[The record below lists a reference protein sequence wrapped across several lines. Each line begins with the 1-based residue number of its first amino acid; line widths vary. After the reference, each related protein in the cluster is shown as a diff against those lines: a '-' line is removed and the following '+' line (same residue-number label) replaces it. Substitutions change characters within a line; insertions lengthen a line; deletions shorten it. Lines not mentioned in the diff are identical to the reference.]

1 MWLRYFRMISAKKDP
16 NKNGTQAPEES
27 NLGNKDTI
35 PKIEV
40 KQPASKAAGMAAI
53 IQTMKFMIREPG
65 LLKGIKGLLR
75 MNQKNGFDCSS
86 CAWPDPSGHRSK
98 NEYCENG
105 AKALASE
112 STKKKISSEFF
123 RNYSLKDLSQKT
135 DHWHELQG
143 RLTEPMFK
151 DIGDTHYS
159 PISWSESYRLIS
171 EELKNLDDPNE
182 ASFYTSGRASNEAAF
197 VYQLMVRLFGTNNLP
212 DCSNMCH
219 ESSGAALVET
229 IGIGK
234 GTVDLDDF
242 EHADVIFVVGQNP
255 GTNHPRMLSAL
266 QDAVRKGSTVI
277 SVNPIFEAGLKAFA
291 HPQEIQGAM
300 NLAMPIAADHVAIKP
315 GGDLA
320 FFKALGKCLIEK
332 SERSD
337 DILDHQFISD
347 YTKNFENYK
356 ESVQSAIWEEL
367 IENSGVQKNQIDR
380 IANVVSQSKGMITCW
395 AMGITQTENAVATI
409 REIVNL
415 HLCRGQ
421 IGKKGAGLCPVR
433 GHSNVQGDRTM
444 GIWEKMPESFHDSLD
459 THLNFKSPRNHGY
472 DVVET
477 IQAMENNK
485 VRFFMAL
492 GGNFLSAS
500 PDTERTSKAL
510 EKCSMTVQISTKL
523 NRSHC
528 IVGEK
533 SLILP
538 CLVRSEEDMQGGE
551 KQIISTENSM
561 GIVQSSL
568 GIFKPISS
576 NLKSEIEIL
585 CEIAIRL
592 FPERS
597 DTFGGFYK
605 NHDRIRDMIEKV
617 IPGFESYNLRVRK
630 KGGFS
635 LPNGPKKREFKTKSG
650 KALFTSNE
658 ILRNDYGD
666 DILILQTLRS
676 HDQFN
681 TTIYGLEDRY
691 RGIYND
697 RNVIMMNE
705 DDMKSRSIKPLMEV
719 DVVSLYQGKERH
731 LRNLKA
737 VPYKMPRGACA
748 AYFPEANVLIPLEK
762 TAKVSNT
769 PTSKDVPVKISRSK

>member
-1 MWLRYFRMISAKKDP
+1 MISAKKDP
-16 NKNGTQAPEES
+16 NKNGTQGPEETC
-27 NLGNKDTI
+27 LGNEDTI
-35 PKIEV
+35 PKIEI
-40 KQPASKAAGMAAI
+40 KKPASKAAGLAAI

-112 STKKKISSEFF
+112 STRKKITSEFF

-135 DHWHELQG
+135 DYWHELQG

-151 DIGDTHYS
+151 DVGETHYS
-159 PISWSESYRLIS
+159 PISWSESYNLIS
-171 EELKNLDDPNE
+171 AELQNLDSPNE

-234 GTVDLDDF
+234 GTVDLNDF
-242 EHADVIFVVGQNP
+242 ERADVIFVVGQNP

-266 QDAVRKGSTVI
+266 QDAVRRGSTVI

-291 HPQEIQGAM
+291 HPQEIRGAM

-320 FFKALGKCLIEK
+320 FFKALGKSLIEK
-332 SERSD
+332 SEHNS

-347 YTKNFENYK
+347 YTKNFEHYK
-356 ESVQSAIWEEL
+356 KSVQSASWEEL

-380 IANVVSQSKGMITCW
+380 IANVVSQSRGMITCW

-477 IQAMENNK
+477 IQAMETKK

-500 PDTERTSKAL
+500 PDTERTSTAL

-538 CLVRSEEDMQGGE
+538 CLVRSEEDRQEDE

-585 CEIAIRL
+585 CKIAIKL

-597 DTFGGFYK
+597 DTFEGFFK
-605 NHDRIRDMIEKV
+605 NHDQIRDMIEKV

-630 KGGFS
+630 RGGFS

-658 ILRNDYGD
+658 ILKNNYADN
-666 DILILQTLRS
+666 ILILQTLRS

-681 TTIYGLEDRY
+681 TTVYGLEDRY

-705 DDMKSRSIKPLMEV
+705 DDMKSRSIKPLMKV
-719 DVVSLYQGKERH
+719 DVVSIFKGKERH

-748 AYFPEANVLIPLEK
+748 AYFPEANVLVPLDK

-769 PTSKDVPVKISRSK
+769 PTSKDVPVRISQSG

>member
-1 MWLRYFRMISAKKDP
+1 MISAKKDP
-16 NKNGTQAPEES
+16 NKNGTQGPEETC
-27 NLGNKDTI
+27 LGNEDTI
-35 PKIEV
+35 PKIEI
-40 KQPASKAAGMAAI
+40 KKPASKAAGLAAI

-112 STKKKISSEFF
+112 STRKKITSEFF
-123 RNYSLKDLSQKT
+123 RNHSLKDLSQKT
-135 DHWHELQG
+135 DYWHELQG

-151 DIGDTHYS
+151 DVGETHYS
-159 PISWSESYRLIS
+159 PISWSESYNLIS
-171 EELKNLDDPNE
+171 AELQNLDSPNE

-234 GTVDLDDF
+234 GTVDLNDF
-242 EHADVIFVVGQNP
+242 ERADVIFVVGQNP

-266 QDAVRKGSTVI
+266 QDAVRRGSTVI

-291 HPQEIQGAM
+291 HPQEIRGAM

-320 FFKALGKCLIEK
+320 FFKALGKSLIEK
-332 SERSD
+332 SEHNS

-347 YTKNFENYK
+347 YTKNFEHYK
-356 ESVQSAIWEEL
+356 KSVQSASWEEL

-380 IANVVSQSKGMITCW
+380 IANVVSQSRGMITCW

-477 IQAMENNK
+477 IRAMETKK

-500 PDTERTSKAL
+500 PDTERTSKAI

-538 CLVRSEEDMQGGE
+538 CLVRSEEDRQEDE

-585 CEIAIRL
+585 CKIAIKL

-597 DTFGGFYK
+597 DTFEGFFK
-605 NHDRIRDMIEKV
+605 NHDQIRDMIEKV

-630 KGGFS
+630 RGGFS

-658 ILRNDYGD
+658 ILKNNYADN
-666 DILILQTLRS
+666 ILILQTLRS

-681 TTIYGLEDRY
+681 TTVYGLEDRY

-705 DDMKSRSIKPLMEV
+705 DDMKSRSIKPLMKV
-719 DVVSLYQGKERH
+719 DVVSIFKGKERH

-748 AYFPEANVLIPLEK
+748 AYFPEANVLVPLDK

-769 PTSKDVPVKISRSK
+769 PTSKDIPVRISQSG

>member
-1 MWLRYFRMISAKKDP
+1 MISAKKDP
-16 NKNGTQAPEES
+16 NKDGIPDSRKS
-27 NLGNKDTI
+27 NLENKEII
-35 PKIEV
+35 PKIEI
-40 KQPASKAAGMAAI
+40 KKPASKAAGLAAI

-65 LLKGIKGLLR
+65 LLKGIKGLLK

-112 STKKKISSEFF
+112 ATRKKITSKLFK
-123 RNYSLKDLSQKT
+123 NYSLKDLSQQT

-151 DIGDTHYS
+151 DVGENHYS
-159 PISWSESYRLIS
+159 PISWDEAYNLIT
-171 EELKNLDDPNE
+171 EELQNLDNPDE

-197 VYQLMVRLFGTNNLP
+197 IYQLMVRLFGTNNLP

-242 EHADVIFVVGQNP
+242 NHADVIFVVGQNP

-266 QDAVRKGSTVI
+266 QDAVRRGSTVI

-291 HPQEIQGAM
+291 HPQEIRGAM
-300 NLAMPIAADHVAIKP
+300 NLAMPIAADHVSIKP

-320 FFKALGKCLIEK
+320 FFKALGKAIIEK
-332 SERSD
+332 SED
-337 DILDHQFISD
+337 DESILDNQFIND
-347 YTKNFENYK
+347 YTNKFDDYKN
-356 ESVQSAIWEEL
+356 SVQSSSWEEL
-367 IENSGVQKNQIDR
+367 IENSGVPKNQINR

-415 HLCRGQ
+415 HLTRGQ
-421 IGKKGAGLCPVR
+421 IGRKGAGLCPVR

-444 GIWEKMPESFHDSLD
+444 GIWEKMPKSFHDSLD
-459 THLNFKSPRNHGY
+459 SHFNFKSPRKHGY
-472 DVVET
+472 DVVDT
-477 IQAMENNK
+477 IHAMEDGK
-485 VRFFMAL
+485 IRFFMAL

-500 PDTERTSKAL
+500 PDTERTSKAI
-510 EKCSMTVQISTKL
+510 ENCSMTVQISTKL

-528 IVGEK
+528 IVGQK
-533 SLILP
+533 ALILP
-538 CLVRSEEDMQGGE
+538 CLVRSEEDLQDND
-551 KQIISTENSM
+551 KQMISTENSM
-561 GIVQSSL
+561 GVVQGST
-568 GIFKPISS
+568 GIFKPIS
-576 NLKSEIEIL
+576 NYIKSEIEIL
-585 CEIAIRL
+585 CQISMKL
-592 FPERS
+592 FPERR
-597 DTFGGFYK
+597 DTFLGFFK
-605 NHDRIRDMIEKV
+605 NYDLIRDMIEKV
-617 IPGFESYNLRVRK
+617 IPGFESYNSKVQTP
-630 KGGFS
+630 GGFS
-635 LPNGPKKREFKTKSG
+635 LPNGPKERKFETESG
-650 KALFTSNE
+650 KAIFTSNE
-658 ILRNDYGD
+658 ILYNKYDD

-681 TTIYGLEDRY
+681 TTVYGLEDRY
-691 RGIYND
+691 RGIHND
-697 RNVIMMNE
+697 RDIIMMNE
-705 DDMKSRSIKPLMEV
+705 KDMESRSIKPLMKV
-719 DVVSLYQGKERH
+719 DIVSSYKGKERH
-731 LRNLKA
+731 LKNLKA
-737 VPYKMPRGACA
+737 IPYKMPRGACA
-748 AYFPEANVLIPLEK
+748 AYFPEANVLVPLDK

-769 PTSKDVPVKISRSK
+769 PTSKDVPVRISQSREVKV

>member
-1 MWLRYFRMISAKKDP
+1 MISAKKDP
-16 NKNGTQAPEES
+16 NKNGTQGPEETC
-27 NLGNKDTI
+27 LGNEDTI
-35 PKIEV
+35 PKIEI
-40 KQPASKAAGMAAI
+40 KKPASKAAGLAAI

-112 STKKKISSEFF
+112 STRKKITSEFF

-135 DHWHELQG
+135 DYWHELQG

-151 DIGDTHYS
+151 DVGETHYS
-159 PISWSESYRLIS
+159 PISWSESYNLIS
-171 EELKNLDDPNE
+171 AELQNLDSPNE

-234 GTVDLDDF
+234 GTVDLNDF
-242 EHADVIFVVGQNP
+242 ERADVIFVVGQNP

-266 QDAVRKGSTVI
+266 QDAVRRGSTVI

-291 HPQEIQGAM
+291 HPQEIRGAM

-320 FFKALGKCLIEK
+320 FFKALGKSLIEK
-332 SERSD
+332 SEHNS

-347 YTKNFENYK
+347 YTKNFEHYK
-356 ESVQSAIWEEL
+356 KSVQSASWEEL

-380 IANVVSQSKGMITCW
+380 IANVVSQSRGMITCW

-477 IQAMENNK
+477 IRAMETKK

-500 PDTERTSKAL
+500 PDTERTSKAI
-510 EKCSMTVQISTKL
+510 EECSMTVQISTKL

-538 CLVRSEEDMQGGE
+538 CLVRSEEDRQEDE

-576 NLKSEIEIL
+576 NLRSEIEIL
-585 CEIAIRL
+585 CKIAIKL

-597 DTFGGFYK
+597 DTFEGFFK
-605 NHDRIRDMIEKV
+605 NHDQIRDMIEKV

-630 KGGFS
+630 RGGFS

-658 ILRNDYGD
+658 ILKNNYADN
-666 DILILQTLRS
+666 ILILQTLRS

-681 TTIYGLEDRY
+681 TTVYGLEDRY

-705 DDMKSRSIKPLMEV
+705 DDMKSRSIKPLMKV
-719 DVVSLYQGKERH
+719 DVVSIFKGKERH

-748 AYFPEANVLIPLEK
+748 AYFPEANVLVPLDK

-769 PTSKDVPVKISRSK
+769 PTSKDIPVRISQSG

>member
-1 MWLRYFRMISAKKDP
+1 
-16 NKNGTQAPEES
+16 
-27 NLGNKDTI
+27 
-35 PKIEV
+35 
-40 KQPASKAAGMAAI
+40 
-53 IQTMKFMIREPG
+53 
-65 LLKGIKGLLR
+65 
-75 MNQKNGFDCSS
+75 
-86 CAWPDPSGHRSK
+86 
-98 NEYCENG
+98 
-105 AKALASE
+105 
-112 STKKKISSEFF
+112 
-123 RNYSLKDLSQKT
+123 
-135 DHWHELQG
+135 
-143 RLTEPMFK
+143 
-151 DIGDTHYS
+151 
-159 PISWSESYRLIS
+159 
-171 EELKNLDDPNE
+171 
-182 ASFYTSGRASNEAAF
+182 
-197 VYQLMVRLFGTNNLP
+197 
-212 DCSNMCH
+212 MCH
-219 ESSGAALVET
+219 ESSGAALGET

-234 GTVDLDDF
+234 GTVDLHDF

-266 QDAVRKGSTVI
+266 QDAVRRGSTVI

-291 HPQEIQGAM
+291 HPQEIRGAM

-320 FFKALGKCLIEK
+320 FFKALGKSLIEK
-332 SERSD
+332 SEHNS

-347 YTKNFENYK
+347 YTKNFEHYK
-356 ESVQSAIWEEL
+356 KSVQSASWEEL

-380 IANVVSQSKGMITCW
+380 IANIVSQSRGMITCW

-444 GIWEKMPESFHDSLD
+444 GIWEKMPKSFHDSLD
-459 THLNFKSPRNHGY
+459 THLNFKSPRNPGY

-477 IQAMENNK
+477 IRAMETKK

-500 PDTERTSKAL
+500 PDTERTSKAI

-538 CLVRSEEDMQGGE
+538 CLVRSEEDRQEDE

-585 CEIAIRL
+585 CKIAIKL

-597 DTFGGFYK
+597 DTFEGFFK
-605 NHDRIRDMIEKV
+605 NHDQIRDMIEKV

-630 KGGFS
+630 EVA
-635 LPNGPKKREFKTKSG
+635 LVCPMVPKKG
-650 KALFTSNE
+650 
-658 ILRNDYGD
+658 
-666 DILILQTLRS
+666 
-676 HDQFN
+676 
-681 TTIYGLEDRY
+681 
-691 RGIYND
+691 
-697 RNVIMMNE
+697 
-705 DDMKSRSIKPLMEV
+705 
-719 DVVSLYQGKERH
+719 
-731 LRNLKA
+731 NLKQKVA
-737 VPYKMPRGACA
+737 RRFSPQMKYLKITMPMI
-748 AYFPEANVLIPLEK
+748 F
-762 TAKVSNT
+762 
-769 PTSKDVPVKISRSK
+769 

>member
-1 MWLRYFRMISAKKDP
+1 MISAKKDP
-16 NKNGTQAPEES
+16 NKNGTQGPEETC
-27 NLGNKDTI
+27 LGNDDTI
-35 PKIEV
+35 PKIEI
-40 KQPASKAAGMAAI
+40 KKPASKAAGLAAI

-112 STKKKISSEFF
+112 STRKKITSEFF

-135 DHWHELQG
+135 DYWHELQG

-151 DIGDTHYS
+151 DVGETHYS
-159 PISWSESYRLIS
+159 PISWSESYNLIS
-171 EELKNLDDPNE
+171 AELQNLDSPNE

-219 ESSGAALVET
+219 ESSGAALGET

-234 GTVDLDDF
+234 GTVDLHDF

-266 QDAVRKGSTVI
+266 QDAVRRGSTVI

-291 HPQEIQGAM
+291 HPQEIRGAM

-320 FFKALGKCLIEK
+320 FFKALGKSLIEK
-332 SERSD
+332 SEHNS

-347 YTKNFENYK
+347 YTKNFEHYK
-356 ESVQSAIWEEL
+356 KSVQSASWEEL

-380 IANVVSQSKGMITCW
+380 IANVVSQSRGMITCW

-444 GIWEKMPESFHDSLD
+444 GIWEKMPASFHDSLD

-477 IQAMENNK
+477 IQAMETKK

-538 CLVRSEEDMQGGE
+538 CLVRSEEDMQEGE

-576 NLKSEIEIL
+576 KLKSEIEIL
-585 CEIAIRL
+585 CKIAISL
-592 FPERS
+592 FPERR
-597 DTFGGFYK
+597 DTFEGFYK
-605 NHDRIRDMIEKV
+605 NHDQIRDLIEKV

-658 ILRNDYGD
+658 ILKNDYD
-666 DILILQTLRS
+666 DEILILQTLRS

-705 DDMKSRSIKPLMEV
+705 DDMRSRSIKPLMEV

-748 AYFPEANVLIPLEK
+748 AYFPEANVLVPLEK

-769 PTSKDVPVKISRSK
+769 PTSKDVPVKISRSREVG

>member
-1 MWLRYFRMISAKKDP
+1 MISAKKDP
-16 NKNGTQAPEES
+16 NKNGTQGPEETC
-27 NLGNKDTI
+27 LGNEDTI
-35 PKIEV
+35 PKIEI
-40 KQPASKAAGMAAI
+40 KKPASKAAGLAAI

-112 STKKKISSEFF
+112 STRKKITSEFF

-135 DHWHELQG
+135 DYWHELQG

-151 DIGDTHYS
+151 DVGETHYS
-159 PISWSESYRLIS
+159 PISWSESYNLIS
-171 EELKNLDDPNE
+171 AELQNLDSPSE

-219 ESSGAALVET
+219 ESSGAALGET

-234 GTVDLDDF
+234 GTVDLHDF

-266 QDAVRKGSTVI
+266 QDAVRRGSTVI

-291 HPQEIQGAM
+291 HPQEIRGAM

-315 GGDLA
+315 SGDLA
-320 FFKALGKCLIEK
+320 FFKALGKYLIEK
-332 SERSD
+332 NERNN

-347 YTKNFENYK
+347 YTKNFEHYK
-356 ESVQSAIWEEL
+356 KSVQSASWEEL

-380 IANVVSQSKGMITCW
+380 IANVVSQSRGMITCW

-444 GIWEKMPESFHDSLD
+444 GIWEKMPKSFHDSLD

-477 IQAMENNK
+477 IQAMETNK

-500 PDTERTSKAL
+500 PDTERTSKAI

-538 CLVRSEEDMQGGE
+538 CLVRSEEDRQEDE

-561 GIVQSSL
+561 
-568 GIFKPISS
+568 
-576 NLKSEIEIL
+576 
-585 CEIAIRL
+585 
-592 FPERS
+592 
-597 DTFGGFYK
+597 
-605 NHDRIRDMIEKV
+605 
-617 IPGFESYNLRVRK
+617 
-630 KGGFS
+630 
-635 LPNGPKKREFKTKSG
+635 
-650 KALFTSNE
+650 
-658 ILRNDYGD
+658 
-666 DILILQTLRS
+666 
-676 HDQFN
+676 
-681 TTIYGLEDRY
+681 
-691 RGIYND
+691 
-697 RNVIMMNE
+697 
-705 DDMKSRSIKPLMEV
+705 
-719 DVVSLYQGKERH
+719 
-731 LRNLKA
+731 
-737 VPYKMPRGACA
+737 
-748 AYFPEANVLIPLEK
+748 
-762 TAKVSNT
+762 
-769 PTSKDVPVKISRSK
+769 

>member
-1 MWLRYFRMISAKKDP
+1 MISTKKDP
-16 NKNGTQAPEES
+16 NKNGTQGPEETC
-27 NLGNKDTI
+27 LGNEDTI
-35 PKIEV
+35 PKIEI
-40 KQPASKAAGMAAI
+40 KKPASKAAGLAAI

-112 STKKKISSEFF
+112 STRKKITSEFF

-135 DHWHELQG
+135 DYWHELQG

-151 DIGDTHYS
+151 DVGETHYS
-159 PISWSESYRLIS
+159 PISWSESYNLIS
-171 EELKNLDDPNE
+171 AELQNLDSPNE

-234 GTVDLDDF
+234 GTVDLNDF
-242 EHADVIFVVGQNP
+242 ERADVIFVVGQNP

-266 QDAVRKGSTVI
+266 QDAVRRGSTVI

-291 HPQEIQGAM
+291 HPQEIRGAM

-320 FFKALGKCLIEK
+320 FFKALGKSLIEK
-332 SERSD
+332 SEHNS

-347 YTKNFENYK
+347 YTKNFEHYK
-356 ESVQSAIWEEL
+356 KSVQSASWEEL

-380 IANVVSQSKGMITCW
+380 IANVVSQSRGMITCW

-477 IQAMENNK
+477 IRAMETKK

-500 PDTERTSKAL
+500 PDTERTSKAI

-538 CLVRSEEDMQGGE
+538 CLVRSEEDRQEDE

-576 NLKSEIEIL
+576 NLRSEIEIL
-585 CEIAIRL
+585 CKIAIKL

-597 DTFGGFYK
+597 DTFEGFFK
-605 NHDRIRDMIEKV
+605 NHDQIRDMIEKV

-658 ILRNDYGD
+658 ILKNNYADN
-666 DILILQTLRS
+666 ILILQTLRS

-681 TTIYGLEDRY
+681 TTVYGLEDRY

-705 DDMKSRSIKPLMEV
+705 DDMKSRSIKPLMKV
-719 DVVSLYQGKERH
+719 DVVSIFKGKERH

-748 AYFPEANVLIPLEK
+748 AYFPEANVLVPLDK

-769 PTSKDVPVKISRSK
+769 PTSKDVPVRISQSG

>member
-1 MWLRYFRMISAKKDP
+1 MISAKKDP
-16 NKNGTQAPEES
+16 NKNGTQGPEETC
-27 NLGNKDTI
+27 LGNEDTI
-35 PKIEV
+35 PKIEI
-40 KQPASKAAGMAAI
+40 KKPASKAAGLAAI

-112 STKKKISSEFF
+112 STRKKITSEFF

-135 DHWHELQG
+135 DYWHELQG

-151 DIGDTHYS
+151 DVGETHYS
-159 PISWSESYRLIS
+159 PISWSESYNLIS
-171 EELKNLDDPNE
+171 AELQNLDSPNE

-234 GTVDLDDF
+234 GTVDLNDF
-242 EHADVIFVVGQNP
+242 ERADVIFVVGQNP

-266 QDAVRKGSTVI
+266 QDAVRRGSTVI

-291 HPQEIQGAM
+291 HPQEIRGAM

-320 FFKALGKCLIEK
+320 FFKALGKSLIEK
-332 SERSD
+332 SEHNS

-347 YTKNFENYK
+347 YTKNFEHYK
-356 ESVQSAIWEEL
+356 KSVQSASWEEL

-380 IANVVSQSKGMITCW
+380 IANVVSQSRGMITCW

-477 IQAMENNK
+477 IRAMETKK

-500 PDTERTSKAL
+500 PDTERTSKAI

-538 CLVRSEEDMQGGE
+538 CLVRSEEDRQEDE

-576 NLKSEIEIL
+576 NLRSEIEIL
-585 CEIAIRL
+585 CKIAIKL

-597 DTFGGFYK
+597 DTFEGFFK
-605 NHDRIRDMIEKV
+605 NHDQIRDMIEKV

-630 KGGFS
+630 RGGFS

-658 ILRNDYGD
+658 ILKNNYAD

-681 TTIYGLEDRY
+681 TTVYGLEDRY

-705 DDMKSRSIKPLMEV
+705 DDMKSRSIKPLMKV
-719 DVVSLYQGKERH
+719 DVVSIFKGKERH

-748 AYFPEANVLIPLEK
+748 AYFPEANVLVPLDK

-769 PTSKDVPVKISRSK
+769 PTSKDIPVRISQSG

>member
-1 MWLRYFRMISAKKDP
+1 MISAKKDP
-16 NKNGTQAPEES
+16 NKNGTQGPEETC
-27 NLGNKDTI
+27 LGNEDTI
-35 PKIEV
+35 PKIEI
-40 KQPASKAAGMAAI
+40 KKPASKAAGLAAI

-112 STKKKISSEFF
+112 STRKKITSEFF
-123 RNYSLKDLSQKT
+123 RNHSLKDLSQKT
-135 DHWHELQG
+135 DYWHELQG

-151 DIGDTHYS
+151 DVGETHYS
-159 PISWSESYRLIS
+159 PISWSESYNLIS
-171 EELKNLDDPNE
+171 AELQNLDSPNE

-234 GTVDLDDF
+234 GTVDLNDF
-242 EHADVIFVVGQNP
+242 ERADVIFVVGQNP

-266 QDAVRKGSTVI
+266 QDAVRRGSTVI

-291 HPQEIQGAM
+291 HPQEIRGAM

-320 FFKALGKCLIEK
+320 FFKALGKSLIEK
-332 SERSD
+332 SEHNS

-347 YTKNFENYK
+347 YTKNFEHYK
-356 ESVQSAIWEEL
+356 KSVQSASWEEL

-380 IANVVSQSKGMITCW
+380 IANVVSQSRGMITCW

-477 IQAMENNK
+477 IRAMETKK

-500 PDTERTSKAL
+500 PDTERTSKAI

-538 CLVRSEEDMQGGE
+538 CLVRSEEDRQEDE

-576 NLKSEIEIL
+576 NLRSEIEIL
-585 CEIAIRL
+585 CKIAIKL

-597 DTFGGFYK
+597 DTFEGFFK
-605 NHDRIRDMIEKV
+605 NHDQIRDMIEKV

-630 KGGFS
+630 RGGFS

-658 ILRNDYGD
+658 ILKNNYADN
-666 DILILQTLRS
+666 ILILQTLRS

-681 TTIYGLEDRY
+681 TTVYGLEDRY

-705 DDMKSRSIKPLMEV
+705 DDMKSRSIKPLMKV
-719 DVVSLYQGKERH
+719 DVVSIFKGKERH

-748 AYFPEANVLIPLEK
+748 AYFPEANVLVPLDK

-769 PTSKDVPVKISRSK
+769 PTSKDIPVRISQSG

>member
-1 MWLRYFRMISAKKDP
+1 MISAKKDP
-16 NKNGTQAPEES
+16 NKNGTQGPEETC
-27 NLGNKDTI
+27 LGNEDTI
-35 PKIEV
+35 PKIEI
-40 KQPASKAAGMAAI
+40 KKPASKAAGLAAI

-112 STKKKISSEFF
+112 STRKKITSEFF
-123 RNYSLKDLSQKT
+123 RNHSLKDLSQKT
-135 DHWHELQG
+135 DYWHELQG

-151 DIGDTHYS
+151 DVGETHYS
-159 PISWSESYRLIS
+159 PISWSESYNLIS
-171 EELKNLDDPNE
+171 AELQNLDSPNE

-234 GTVDLDDF
+234 GTVDLNDF
-242 EHADVIFVVGQNP
+242 ERADVIFVVGQNP

-266 QDAVRKGSTVI
+266 QDAVRRGSTVI

-291 HPQEIQGAM
+291 HPQEIRGAM

-320 FFKALGKCLIEK
+320 FFKALGKSLIEK
-332 SERSD
+332 SEHNS

-347 YTKNFENYK
+347 YTKNFEHYK
-356 ESVQSAIWEEL
+356 KSVQSASWEEL

-380 IANVVSQSKGMITCW
+380 IANVVSQSRGMITCW

-477 IQAMENNK
+477 IRAMETKK

-500 PDTERTSKAL
+500 PDTERTSKAI

-538 CLVRSEEDMQGGE
+538 CLVRSEEDRQEDE

-585 CEIAIRL
+585 CKIAIKL

-597 DTFGGFYK
+597 DTFEGFFK
-605 NHDRIRDMIEKV
+605 NHDQIRDMIEKV

-630 KGGFS
+630 SGGFS

-658 ILRNDYGD
+658 ILKNNYADN
-666 DILILQTLRS
+666 ILILQTLRS

-681 TTIYGLEDRY
+681 TTVYGLEDRY

-705 DDMKSRSIKPLMEV
+705 DDMKSRSIKPLMKV
-719 DVVSLYQGKERH
+719 DVVSIFKGKERH

-748 AYFPEANVLIPLEK
+748 AYFPEANVLVPLDK

-769 PTSKDVPVKISRSK
+769 PTSKDIPVRISQSG

>member
-1 MWLRYFRMISAKKDP
+1 MISTKKDP
-16 NKNGTQAPEES
+16 NKNGTQGPEETC
-27 NLGNKDTI
+27 LGNEDTI
-35 PKIEV
+35 PKIEI
-40 KQPASKAAGMAAI
+40 KKPASKAAGLAAI

-112 STKKKISSEFF
+112 STRKKINSEFF

-135 DHWHELQG
+135 DYWHELQG

-151 DIGDTHYS
+151 DVGETHYS
-159 PISWSESYRLIS
+159 PISWSESYNLIS
-171 EELKNLDDPNE
+171 TELKNLDDPNE

-219 ESSGAALVET
+219 ESSGAALGET

-234 GTVDLDDF
+234 GTVDLHDF

-266 QDAVRKGSTVI
+266 QDAVRRGSTVI

-291 HPQEIQGAM
+291 HPQEIRGAM

-320 FFKALGKCLIEK
+320 FFKALGKSLIEK
-332 SERSD
+332 SEHNS

-347 YTKNFENYK
+347 YTKNFEHYK
-356 ESVQSAIWEEL
+356 KSVQSASWEEL

-380 IANVVSQSKGMITCW
+380 IANVVSQSRGMITCW

-444 GIWEKMPESFHDSLD
+444 GIWEKMPKSFHDSLD

-477 IQAMENNK
+477 IRAMETKK

-500 PDTERTSKAL
+500 PDTERTSKAI

-538 CLVRSEEDMQGGE
+538 CLVRSEEDRQEDE

-576 NLKSEIEIL
+576 NLRSEIEIL
-585 CEIAIRL
+585 CKIAIKL

-597 DTFGGFYK
+597 DTFEGFFK
-605 NHDRIRDMIEKV
+605 NHDQIRDMIEKV

-630 KGGFS
+630 RGGFS

-658 ILRNDYGD
+658 LLKKNYAD

-681 TTIYGLEDRY
+681 TTVYGLEDRY

-705 DDMKSRSIKPLMEV
+705 DDMKSRSIKPLMKV
-719 DVVSLYQGKERH
+719 DVVSIFKGKERH

-748 AYFPEANVLIPLEK
+748 AYFPEANVLVPLDK

-769 PTSKDVPVKISRSK
+769 PTSKDVPVKISQSK

>member
-1 MWLRYFRMISAKKDP
+1 MISAKKDP
-16 NKNGTQAPEES
+16 NKNGTQGPEETC
-27 NLGNKDTI
+27 LGNEDTI
-35 PKIEV
+35 PKIEI
-40 KQPASKAAGMAAI
+40 KKPASKAAGLAAI

-112 STKKKISSEFF
+112 STRKKITSEFF

-135 DHWHELQG
+135 DYWHELQG

-151 DIGDTHYS
+151 DVGETHYS
-159 PISWSESYRLIS
+159 PISWSESYNLIS
-171 EELKNLDDPNE
+171 AELQNLDSPNE

-234 GTVDLDDF
+234 GTVDLNDF
-242 EHADVIFVVGQNP
+242 ERADVIFVVGQNP

-266 QDAVRKGSTVI
+266 QDAVRRGSTVI

-291 HPQEIQGAM
+291 HPQEIRGAM

-320 FFKALGKCLIEK
+320 FFKALGKSLIEK
-332 SERSD
+332 SEHNS

-347 YTKNFENYK
+347 YTKNFEHYK
-356 ESVQSAIWEEL
+356 KSVQSASWEEL

-380 IANVVSQSKGMITCW
+380 IANVVSQSRGMITCW

-444 GIWEKMPESFHDSLD
+444 GIWEKMPKSFHDSLD

-477 IQAMENNK
+477 IRAMETKK

-500 PDTERTSKAL
+500 PDTERTSKAI

-538 CLVRSEEDMQGGE
+538 CLVRSEEDRQEDE

-576 NLKSEIEIL
+576 NLRSEIEIL
-585 CEIAIRL
+585 CKIAIKL
-592 FPERS
+592 FPEKS
-597 DTFGGFYK
+597 DTFEGFFK
-605 NHDRIRDMIEKV
+605 NHDQIRDMIEKV

-630 KGGFS
+630 RGGFS

-658 ILRNDYGD
+658 ILKNNYAD

-681 TTIYGLEDRY
+681 TTVYGLEDRY

-705 DDMKSRSIKPLMEV
+705 DDMTSRSIKPLMEV
-719 DVVSLYQGKERH
+719 DVVSLFKGKERH

-748 AYFPEANVLIPLEK
+748 AYFPEANVLVPLDK

-769 PTSKDVPVKISRSK
+769 PTSKDIPVRISQSG

>member
-1 MWLRYFRMISAKKDP
+1 MISAKKDP
-16 NKNGTQAPEES
+16 NKNGTQGPEETC
-27 NLGNKDTI
+27 LGNEDTI
-35 PKIEV
+35 PKIEI
-40 KQPASKAAGMAAI
+40 KKPASKAAGLAAI

-112 STKKKISSEFF
+112 STRKKITSEFF

-135 DHWHELQG
+135 DYWHELQG

-151 DIGDTHYS
+151 DVGETHYS
-159 PISWSESYRLIS
+159 PISWSESYNLIS
-171 EELKNLDDPNE
+171 AELQNLDSPNE

-234 GTVDLDDF
+234 GTVDLNDF
-242 EHADVIFVVGQNP
+242 ERADVIFVVGQNP

-266 QDAVRKGSTVI
+266 QDAVRRGSTVI

-291 HPQEIQGAM
+291 HPQEIRGAM

-320 FFKALGKCLIEK
+320 FFKALGKSLIEK
-332 SERSD
+332 SEHNS

-347 YTKNFENYK
+347 YTKNFEHYK
-356 ESVQSAIWEEL
+356 KSVQSASWEEL

-380 IANVVSQSKGMITCW
+380 IANVVSQSRGMITCW

-477 IQAMENNK
+477 IRAMETKK

-500 PDTERTSKAL
+500 PDTERTSKAI

-538 CLVRSEEDMQGGE
+538 CLVRSEEDRQEDE

-576 NLKSEIEIL
+576 NLRSEIEIL
-585 CEIAIRL
+585 CKIAIKL

-597 DTFGGFYK
+597 DTFEGFFK
-605 NHDRIRDMIEKV
+605 NHDQIRDMIEKV

-630 KGGFS
+630 RGGFS

-658 ILRNDYGD
+658 ILKNNYADN
-666 DILILQTLRS
+666 ILILQTLRS

-681 TTIYGLEDRY
+681 TTVYGLEDRY

-705 DDMKSRSIKPLMEV
+705 DDMKSRSIKPLMKV
-719 DVVSLYQGKERH
+719 DVVSIFKGKERH

-748 AYFPEANVLIPLEK
+748 AYFPEANVLVPLDK

-769 PTSKDVPVKISRSK
+769 PTSKDIPVRISQSG

>member
-1 MWLRYFRMISAKKDP
+1 MISAKKDP
-16 NKNGTQAPEES
+16 NKNGTQGPEETC
-27 NLGNKDTI
+27 LGNEDTI
-35 PKIEV
+35 PKIEI
-40 KQPASKAAGMAAI
+40 KKPASKAAGLAAI

-112 STKKKISSEFF
+112 STRKKITSEFF
-123 RNYSLKDLSQKT
+123 RNHSLKDLSQKT
-135 DHWHELQG
+135 DYWHELQG

-151 DIGDTHYS
+151 DVGETHYS
-159 PISWSESYRLIS
+159 PISWSESYNLIS
-171 EELKNLDDPNE
+171 AELQNLDSPNE

-234 GTVDLDDF
+234 GTVDLNDF
-242 EHADVIFVVGQNP
+242 ERADVIFVVGQNP

-266 QDAVRKGSTVI
+266 QDAVRRGSTVI

-291 HPQEIQGAM
+291 HPQEIRGAM

-320 FFKALGKCLIEK
+320 FFKALGKSLIEK
-332 SERSD
+332 SEHNS

-347 YTKNFENYK
+347 YTKNFEHYK
-356 ESVQSAIWEEL
+356 KSVQSASWEEL

-380 IANVVSQSKGMITCW
+380 IANVVSQSRGMITCW

-444 GIWEKMPESFHDSLD
+444 GIWEKMPKSFHDSLD

-477 IQAMENNK
+477 IRAMETKK

-500 PDTERTSKAL
+500 PDTERTSKAI

-538 CLVRSEEDMQGGE
+538 CLVRSEEDRQEDE

-585 CEIAIRL
+585 CKIAIKL

-597 DTFGGFYK
+597 DTFEGFFK
-605 NHDRIRDMIEKV
+605 NHDQIRDMIEKV

-630 KGGFS
+630 RGGFS

-658 ILRNDYGD
+658 ILKNNYADN
-666 DILILQTLRS
+666 ILILQTLRS

-681 TTIYGLEDRY
+681 TTVYGLEDRY

-705 DDMKSRSIKPLMEV
+705 DDMKSRSIKPLMKV
-719 DVVSLYQGKERH
+719 DVVSIFKGKERH

-748 AYFPEANVLIPLEK
+748 AYFPEANVLVPLDK

-769 PTSKDVPVKISRSK
+769 PTSKDIPVRISQSG

>member
-1 MWLRYFRMISAKKDP
+1 MISAEKDP
-16 NKNGTQAPEES
+16 NKNGTQGPEES
-27 NLGNKDTI
+27 NPGNKDTI
-35 PKIEV
+35 PKIEI
-40 KQPASKAAGMAAI
+40 KKPASKAAGMAAI
-53 IQTMKFMIREPG
+53 IQTMKFMIRGPG
-65 LLKGIKGLLR
+65 LLKGIKGLLK

-151 DIGDTHYS
+151 DVGDTHYS
-159 PISWSESYRLIS
+159 PVSWSESYHLIS

-291 HPQEIQGAM
+291 HPQEIRGAM

-320 FFKALGKCLIEK
+320 FFKALGKYLIEK
-332 SERSD
+332 NERNN

-347 YTKNFENYK
+347 YTKNFEHYK
-356 ESVQSAIWEEL
+356 ESVQSASWEEL

-477 IQAMENNK
+477 IQAMETNK

-500 PDTERTSKAL
+500 PDTERTSKAI

-538 CLVRSEEDMQGGE
+538 CLVRSEEDMQEDE

-585 CEIAIRL
+585 CKIATRL

-597 DTFGGFYK
+597 DTFEEFYK
-605 NHDRIRDMIEKV
+605 NHDQIRDTIEKV

-630 KGGFS
+630 RGGFS

-658 ILRNDYGD
+658 ILKNEYDD

-697 RNVIMMNE
+697 RNVVMMNE
-705 DDMKSRSIKPLMEV
+705 DDMRSRSIKPLMEV

-748 AYFPEANVLIPLEK
+748 AYFPEANVLVPLER

-769 PTSKDVPVKISRSK
+769 PTSKDVPVKISHPR

>member
-1 MWLRYFRMISAKKDP
+1 MISAKKDP
-16 NKNGTQAPEES
+16 NKNGTQGPEETC
-27 NLGNKDTI
+27 LGNEDTI
-35 PKIEV
+35 PKIEI
-40 KQPASKAAGMAAI
+40 KKPASKAAGLAAI

-112 STKKKISSEFF
+112 STRKKITSEFF

-135 DHWHELQG
+135 DYWHELQG

-151 DIGDTHYS
+151 DVGETHYS
-159 PISWSESYRLIS
+159 PISWSESYNLIS
-171 EELKNLDDPNE
+171 AELQNLDSPNE

-234 GTVDLDDF
+234 GTVDLNDF
-242 EHADVIFVVGQNP
+242 ERADVIFVVGQNP

-266 QDAVRKGSTVI
+266 QDAVRRGSTVI

-291 HPQEIQGAM
+291 HPQEIRGAM

-320 FFKALGKCLIEK
+320 FFKALGKSLIEK
-332 SERSD
+332 SEHNS

-347 YTKNFENYK
+347 YTKNFEHYK
-356 ESVQSAIWEEL
+356 KSVQSASWEEL

-380 IANVVSQSKGMITCW
+380 IANVVSQSRGMITCW

-477 IQAMENNK
+477 IRAMETKK

-500 PDTERTSKAL
+500 PDTERTSKAI

-538 CLVRSEEDMQGGE
+538 CLVRSEEDRQEDE

-576 NLKSEIEIL
+576 NLRSEIEIL
-585 CEIAIRL
+585 CKIAIKL

-597 DTFGGFYK
+597 DTFEGFFK
-605 NHDRIRDMIEKV
+605 NHDQIRDMIEKV

-630 KGGFS
+630 RGGFS

-658 ILRNDYGD
+658 ILKNNYAD

-681 TTIYGLEDRY
+681 TTVYGLEDRY

-705 DDMKSRSIKPLMEV
+705 DDMKSRSIKPLMKV
-719 DVVSLYQGKERH
+719 DVVSIFKGKERH

-748 AYFPEANVLIPLEK
+748 AYFPEANVLVPLDK

-769 PTSKDVPVKISRSK
+769 PTSKDVPVRISQSG

>member
-1 MWLRYFRMISAKKDP
+1 MISAKKDP
-16 NKNGTQAPEES
+16 NKNGTQGPEETC
-27 NLGNKDTI
+27 LGNEDTI
-35 PKIEV
+35 PKIEI
-40 KQPASKAAGMAAI
+40 KKPASKAAGLAAI

-112 STKKKISSEFF
+112 STRKKITSEFF

-135 DHWHELQG
+135 DYWHELQG

-151 DIGDTHYS
+151 DVGETHYS
-159 PISWSESYRLIS
+159 PISWSESYNLIS
-171 EELKNLDDPNE
+171 AELQNLDSPNE

-234 GTVDLDDF
+234 GTVDLNDF
-242 EHADVIFVVGQNP
+242 ERADVIFVVGQNP

-266 QDAVRKGSTVI
+266 QDAVRRGSTVI

-291 HPQEIQGAM
+291 HPQEIRGAM

-320 FFKALGKCLIEK
+320 FFKALGKSLIEK
-332 SERSD
+332 SEHNS

-347 YTKNFENYK
+347 YTKNFEHYK
-356 ESVQSAIWEEL
+356 KSVQSASWEEL

-380 IANVVSQSKGMITCW
+380 IANVVSQSRGMITCW

-477 IQAMENNK
+477 IRAMETKK

-500 PDTERTSKAL
+500 PDTERTSKAI

-538 CLVRSEEDMQGGE
+538 CLVRSEEDRQEDE

-585 CEIAIRL
+585 CKIAIKL

-597 DTFGGFYK
+597 DTFEGFFK
-605 NHDRIRDMIEKV
+605 NHDQIRDMIEKV

-630 KGGFS
+630 RGGFS

-658 ILRNDYGD
+658 ILKNNYADN
-666 DILILQTLRS
+666 ILILQTLRS

-681 TTIYGLEDRY
+681 TTVYGLEDRY

-705 DDMKSRSIKPLMEV
+705 DDMKSRSIKPLMKV
-719 DVVSLYQGKERH
+719 DVVSIFKGKERH

-748 AYFPEANVLIPLEK
+748 AYFPEANVLVPLDK

-769 PTSKDVPVKISRSK
+769 PTSKDVPVRISQSG

>member
-1 MWLRYFRMISAKKDP
+1 MISAKKDP
-16 NKNGTQAPEES
+16 NKNGTQGPEETC
-27 NLGNKDTI
+27 LGNEDTI
-35 PKIEV
+35 PKIEI
-40 KQPASKAAGMAAI
+40 KKPASKAAGLAAI

-112 STKKKISSEFF
+112 STRKKITSEFF

-135 DHWHELQG
+135 DYWHELQG

-151 DIGDTHYS
+151 DVGETHYS
-159 PISWSESYRLIS
+159 PISWSESYNLIS
-171 EELKNLDDPNE
+171 AELQNLDSPNE

-234 GTVDLDDF
+234 GTVDLNDF
-242 EHADVIFVVGQNP
+242 ERADVIFVVGQNP

-266 QDAVRKGSTVI
+266 QDAVRRGSTVI

-291 HPQEIQGAM
+291 HPQEIRGAM

-320 FFKALGKCLIEK
+320 FFKALGKSLIEK
-332 SERSD
+332 SEHNS

-347 YTKNFENYK
+347 YTKNFEHYK
-356 ESVQSAIWEEL
+356 KSVQSASWEEL

-380 IANVVSQSKGMITCW
+380 IANVVSQSRGMITCW

-477 IQAMENNK
+477 IRAMETKK

-500 PDTERTSKAL
+500 PDTERTSKAI

-538 CLVRSEEDMQGGE
+538 CLVRSEEDRQEDE

-585 CEIAIRL
+585 CKIAIRL

-597 DTFGGFYK
+597 DTFEGFFK
-605 NHDRIRDMIEKV
+605 NHDQIRDMIEKV

-630 KGGFS
+630 RGGFS

-658 ILRNDYGD
+658 ILKNNYADN
-666 DILILQTLRS
+666 ILILQTLRS

-681 TTIYGLEDRY
+681 TTVYGLEDRY

-705 DDMKSRSIKPLMEV
+705 DDMKSRSIKPLMKV
-719 DVVSLYQGKERH
+719 DVVSIFKGKERH

-748 AYFPEANVLIPLEK
+748 AYFPEANVLVPLDK

-769 PTSKDVPVKISRSK
+769 PTSKDIPVRISQSG

>member
-1 MWLRYFRMISAKKDP
+1 MVTAKKDS
-16 NKNGTQAPEES
+16 NNYGSSVDEKHSENRDYGNNGS
-27 NLGNKDTI
+27 R
-35 PKIEV
+35 IEV
-40 KQPASKAAGMAAI
+40 KKPASKAAGLNAI

-65 LLKGIKGLLR
+65 LIKGFRGLLR

-112 STKKKISSEFF
+112 STRKKIDSDFF
-123 RNYSLKDLSQKT
+123 SKFSIQELSQKT

-151 DIGDTHYS
+151 DVKSNHYS
-159 PISWSESYRLIS
+159 PISWNDAFDLIS
-171 EELKNLDDPNE
+171 GELKSLKDPNQ

-197 VYQLMVRLFGTNNLP
+197 VYQLMARMFGTNNLP

-255 GTNHPRMLSAL
+255 GTNHPRMLTAL
-266 QDAVRKGSTVI
+266 QDAVRRGATVI

-291 HPQEIQGAM
+291 HPQEIRGAM
-300 NLAMPIAADHVAIKP
+300 NLALPIAADHVSIKP

-320 FFKALGKCLIEK
+320 FFKALGKT
-332 SERSD
+332 
-337 DILDHQFISD
+337 ILENKD
-347 YTKNFENYK
+347 KFENFLDGDFIENYTNGIEHYK
-356 ESVQSAIWEEL
+356 SSLESAKWEDL
-367 IENSGVQKNQIDR
+367 IENSGVDRKQINR
-380 IANVVSQSKGMITCW
+380 LANVVSQSKGMISCW

-415 HLCRGQ
+415 HLLGGH

-444 GIWEKMPESFHDSLD
+444 GVWERMPESFHQSLD
-459 THLNFKSPRNHGY
+459 DEFSFKSPRKHGY

-477 IQAMENNK
+477 IHAMEDGK
-485 VRFFMAL
+485 VNFFMAL

-500 PDTERTSKAL
+500 PDTKRTSEAL
-510 EKCSMTVQISTKL
+510 ENCSMTVQISTKL

-528 IVGEK
+528 IVGK
-533 SLILP
+533 KALILP
-538 CLVRSEEDMQGGE
+538 CLVRSEKDFKKNQN
-551 KQIISTENSM
+551 QLISTENSM
-561 GIVQSSL
+561 GIVQGSS
-568 GIFKPISS
+568 GIFKPISN

-585 CEIAIRL
+585 SQISMRL
-592 FPERS
+592 FPERKSTFIDFS
-597 DTFGGFYK
+597 DNY
-605 NHDRIRDMIEKV
+605 DLIRDRIEKV
-617 IPGFESYNLRVRK
+617 IPEFSSFNKRVRNP
-630 KGGFS
+630 GGFS
-635 LPNGPKKREFKTKSG
+635 LPNGPKERNFTTVSG
-650 KALFTSNE
+650 KAMFTENE
-658 ILRNDYGD
+658 ILERNHGD
-666 DILILQTLRS
+666 EILILQTLRS

-681 TTIYGLEDRY
+681 TTVYGLEDRY
-691 RGIYND
+691 RGIHHD

-705 DDMKSRSIKPLMEV
+705 EDMASRSIEPISKV
-719 DVVSLYQGKERH
+719 NVISVYNGVERE
-731 LRNLKA
+731 LKNLKA
-737 VPYKMPRGACA
+737 IPYDIPLGACA
-748 AYFPEANVLIPLEK
+748 AYFPEANVLVPLEK
-762 TAKVSNT
+762 TAKISNT
-769 PTSKDVPVKISRSK
+769 PTSKDVPVRVIKSSNA

>member
-1 MWLRYFRMISAKKDP
+1 MISAKKDP
-16 NKNGTQAPEES
+16 NKNGTQGPEETC
-27 NLGNKDTI
+27 LGNEDTI
-35 PKIEV
+35 PKIEI
-40 KQPASKAAGMAAI
+40 KKPASKAAGLAAI

-112 STKKKISSEFF
+112 STRKKITSEFF

-135 DHWHELQG
+135 DYWHELQG

-151 DIGDTHYS
+151 DVGETHYS
-159 PISWSESYRLIS
+159 PISWSESYNLIS
-171 EELKNLDDPNE
+171 AELQNLDSPNE

-219 ESSGAALVET
+219 ESSGAALGET

-234 GTVDLDDF
+234 GTVDLHDF

-266 QDAVRKGSTVI
+266 QDAVRRGSTVI

-291 HPQEIQGAM
+291 HPQEIRGAM

-315 GGDLA
+315 SGDLA
-320 FFKALGKCLIEK
+320 FFKALGKSLIEK
-332 SERSD
+332 SEHNN

-347 YTKNFENYK
+347 YTKNFEHYK
-356 ESVQSAIWEEL
+356 KSVQSASWEEL

-380 IANVVSQSKGMITCW
+380 IANVVSQSRGMITCW

-444 GIWEKMPESFHDSLD
+444 GIWEKMPKSFHDSLD
-459 THLNFKSPRNHGY
+459 THLNFKSPRNPGY

-477 IQAMENNK
+477 IRAMETKK

-500 PDTERTSKAL
+500 PDTERTSKAI

-538 CLVRSEEDMQGGE
+538 CLVRSEEDRQEDE

-561 GIVQSSL
+561 GIVQSSQ
-568 GIFKPISS
+568 GIFKPISN

-585 CEIAIRL
+585 CKIAIKL

-597 DTFGGFYK
+597 DTFEGFFK
-605 NHDRIRDMIEKV
+605 NHDQIRDMIEKV

-630 KGGFS
+630 RGGFS
-635 LPNGPKKREFKTKSG
+635 LPNGPKKRKFKTKSG

-658 ILRNDYGD
+658 ILKNNYAD

-681 TTIYGLEDRY
+681 TTVYGLEDRY

-705 DDMKSRSIKPLMEV
+705 DDMTSRSIKPLMEV
-719 DVVSLYQGKERH
+719 DVVSLFKGKERH

-748 AYFPEANVLIPLEK
+748 AYFPEANVLVPLDK

-769 PTSKDVPVKISRSK
+769 PTSKDVPVKISQSK

>member
-1 MWLRYFRMISAKKDP
+1 MISAKKDP
-16 NKNGTQAPEES
+16 NKNGTQGPEETC
-27 NLGNKDTI
+27 LGNEDTI
-35 PKIEV
+35 PKIEI
-40 KQPASKAAGMAAI
+40 KKPASKAAGLAAI

-112 STKKKISSEFF
+112 STRKKITSEFF
-123 RNYSLKDLSQKT
+123 RNHSLKDLSQKT
-135 DHWHELQG
+135 DYWHELQG

-151 DIGDTHYS
+151 DVGETHYS
-159 PISWSESYRLIS
+159 PISWSESYNLIS
-171 EELKNLDDPNE
+171 AELQNLDSPNE

-234 GTVDLDDF
+234 GTVDLNDF
-242 EHADVIFVVGQNP
+242 ERADVIFVVGQNP

-266 QDAVRKGSTVI
+266 QDAVRRGSTVI

-291 HPQEIQGAM
+291 HPQEIRGAM

-320 FFKALGKCLIEK
+320 FFKALGKSLIEK
-332 SERSD
+332 SEHNS

-347 YTKNFENYK
+347 YTKNFEHYK
-356 ESVQSAIWEEL
+356 KSVQSASWEEL

-380 IANVVSQSKGMITCW
+380 IANVVSQSRGMITCW

-444 GIWEKMPESFHDSLD
+444 GIWEKMPKSFHDSLD

-477 IQAMENNK
+477 IRAMETKK

-500 PDTERTSKAL
+500 PDTERTSKAI

-538 CLVRSEEDMQGGE
+538 CLVRSEEDRQEDE

-576 NLKSEIEIL
+576 NLRSEIEIL
-585 CEIAIRL
+585 CKIAIKL

-597 DTFGGFYK
+597 DTFEGFFK
-605 NHDRIRDMIEKV
+605 NHDQIRDMIEKV

-630 KGGFS
+630 RGGFS

-658 ILRNDYGD
+658 ILKNNYADN
-666 DILILQTLRS
+666 ILILQTLRS

-681 TTIYGLEDRY
+681 TTVYGLEDRY

-705 DDMKSRSIKPLMEV
+705 DDMKSRSIKPLMKV
-719 DVVSLYQGKERH
+719 DVVSIFKGKERH

-748 AYFPEANVLIPLEK
+748 AYFPEANVLVPLDK

-769 PTSKDVPVKISRSK
+769 PTSKDIPVRISQSG

>member
-1 MWLRYFRMISAKKDP
+1 MWLRYFKMISAKKDP
-16 NKNGTQAPEES
+16 NKNGTQDPEES
-27 NLGNKDTI
+27 NLGKKDTI

-40 KQPASKAAGMAAI
+40 KKPASKAAGIAAI

-159 PISWSESYRLIS
+159 PISWSESYHLIS

-300 NLAMPIAADHVAIKP
+300 NLAMPIAADHVAIRP

-332 SERSD
+332 SERND
-337 DILDHQFISD
+337 DILDHQFIGD
-347 YTKNFENYK
+347 YTKNFEYYK
-356 ESVQSAIWEEL
+356 ESVQSASWEEL

-597 DTFGGFYK
+597 DTFEGFYK

-617 IPGFESYNLRVRK
+617 ISGFESYNLRVRK

-658 ILRNDYGD
+658 ILRNDYADG
-666 DILILQTLRS
+666 ILILQTLRS

-769 PTSKDVPVKISRSK
+769 PTSKDVPVKISRSR

>member
-1 MWLRYFRMISAKKDP
+1 MISAKKDP
-16 NKNGTQAPEES
+16 DKKEIPNSEESSLDNGT
-27 NLGNKDTI
+27 KI
-35 PKIEV
+35 PKIEI
-40 KQPASKAAGMAAI
+40 KKPASKAAGMAAI

-65 LLKGIKGLLR
+65 LLKGIKGLLK

-112 STKKKISSEFF
+112 STRKKINSEFF
-123 RNYSLKDLSQKT
+123 KKYSLKDLSKKT

-151 DIGDTHYS
+151 DVGETHYS
-159 PISWSESYRLIS
+159 PISWNESYNLIS
-171 EELKNLDDPNE
+171 EELQNLDNPNE

-242 EHADVIFVVGQNP
+242 DHADVIFVVGQNP

-266 QDAVRKGSTVI
+266 QDAVRRGSTVI

-291 HPQEIQGAM
+291 HPQEIRGAM
-300 NLAMPIAADHVAIKP
+300 NLAMPIAADHVSIRP

-320 FFKALGKCLIEK
+320 FFKALGKSIIEK
-332 SERSD
+332 SED
-337 DILDHQFISD
+337 DKSLLDHGFIND
-347 YTKNFENYK
+347 YTDNFDHYKN
-356 ESVQSAIWEEL
+356 SVHSASWEDL
-367 IENSGVQKNQIDR
+367 IENSGVPKTQINR

-415 HLCRGQ
+415 HLIRGQ

-444 GIWEKMPESFHDSLD
+444 GIWEKMPKSFHDSLD
-459 THLNFKSPRNHGY
+459 THLNFKSPREHGY

-477 IQAMENNK
+477 IHAMEAKK

-500 PDTERTSKAL
+500 PDTERTSKAI
-510 EKCSMTVQISTKL
+510 ENCSMTVQISTKL

-533 SLILP
+533 ALILP
-538 CLVRSEEDMQGGE
+538 CLVRSEEDIQENE

-568 GIFKPISS
+568 GIFKPIS
-576 NLKSEIEIL
+576 NKLKSEIEIL
-585 CEIAIRL
+585 CKISMKL

-597 DTFGGFYK
+597 DTFKGFFK
-605 NHDRIRDMIEKV
+605 NHDQIRNMIEKV
-617 IPGFESYNLRVRK
+617 IPGFESYNLRVRER
-630 KGGFS
+630 GGFS
-635 LPNGPKKREFKTKSG
+635 LPNGPKKREFETKNG

-658 ILRNDYGD
+658 ILKNNYGD

-681 TTIYGLEDRY
+681 TTVYGLEDRY
-691 RGIYND
+691 RGIHND
-697 RNVIMMNE
+697 RDVIMMNE
-705 DDMKSRSIKPLMEV
+705 EDMKSRSIDPLMKV
-719 DVVSLYQGKERH
+719 DVVSSYKGKERH

-737 VPYKMPRGACA
+737 IPYKMPRGACA
-748 AYFPEANVLIPLEK
+748 AYFPEANVLVPLDK

-769 PTSKDVPVKISRSK
+769 PTSKDVPVRIHQSRNEEI